1 MYALL
6 SIVMMIHIYISSE
19 CLSYSVLPTLSP
31 HIPTNF
37 SITAPP
43 STPFLCLNMPCPFV
57 FLHLAPAHLTI
68 HLNLIIHFLFSLTII
83 YNHGPIFCMILLPR
97 LLHSL
102 GVIPCPLFPI
112 SKASFTSS
120 TISPKHF
127 KSLMPPAFATFFF
140 NFVYHNITTCNAM
153 LSSLQMSSYLLIEP
167 FLSVFG
173 VPLKNITVRQL
184 WLLNFA
190 HLCADVSHFSPPQ
203 TTITN
208 HNLSQAHCL
217 T

>member
-1 MYALL
+1 MSFLL
-6 SIVMMIHIYISSE
+6 SSAHPFPPISQPTFPSPLPLQLRFSALT
-19 CLSYSVLPTLSP
+19 CL
-31 HIPTNF
+31 
-37 SITAPP
+37 
-43 STPFLCLNMPCPFV
+43 
-57 FLHLAPAHLTI
+57 AHLFFFTLQPHTSQSTSI
-68 HLNLIIHFLFSLTII
+68 WLYTFFFSLIII

-127 KSLMPPAFATFFF
+127 KSLMPSAFATLFFF

-173 VPLKNITVRQL
+173 VPLKNITVR
-184 WLLNFA
+184 
-190 HLCADVSHFSPPQ
+190 
-203 TTITN
+203 
-208 HNLSQAHCL
+208 
-217 T
+217 